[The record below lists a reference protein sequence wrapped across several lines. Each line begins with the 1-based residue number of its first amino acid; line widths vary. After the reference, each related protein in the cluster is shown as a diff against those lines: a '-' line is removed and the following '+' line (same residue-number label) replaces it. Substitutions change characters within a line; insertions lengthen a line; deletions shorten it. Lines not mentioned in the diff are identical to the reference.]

1 MLTSQSFCCVNAR
14 HTHDTHSHT
23 PCSGFHVYY
32 FSMYNVNFP
41 GIAAAVCQLLTI
53 LLLFGPDTT
62 PASPGAAPSTIH
74 VTSPSAAEPQHTPPW
89 HTAKPRQWLQ
99 KWHEGMNNYSSIK
112 YSLIWC
118 FGDDDGQCWVRSEI
132 HESQKTQHIS
142 KSCSNVL
149 WSVILSE
156 TSPRTLPTSTTCS
169 RWPPLP
175 QVSSC

>member
-41 GIAAAVCQLLTI
+41 GIAPAACQLLTI
-53 LLLFGPDTT
+53 LLLFGPDTS

-74 VTSPSAAEPQHTPPW
+74 VTSPSAAEPQHTPPC

-99 KWHEGMNNYSSIK
+99 KWHEGMNNHSSIK
-112 YSLIWC
+112 YSTIWC

-132 HESQKTQHIS
+132 HESQKTQ
-142 KSCSNVL
+142 KT
-149 WSVILSE
+149 SVNPAVMSYGLSSWVRPVPE
-156 TSPRTLPTSTTCS
+156 PYQTCS
-169 RWPPLP
+169 RWLPLP